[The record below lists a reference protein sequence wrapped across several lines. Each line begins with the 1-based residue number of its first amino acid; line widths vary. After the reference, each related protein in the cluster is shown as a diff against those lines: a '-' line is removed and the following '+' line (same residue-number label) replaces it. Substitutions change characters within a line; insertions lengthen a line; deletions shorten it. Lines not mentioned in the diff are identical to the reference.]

1 MRLWL
6 LENLCRSGWELDQ
19 YVSEFESSVSGG
31 YDNVVIDGNR
41 NKGLRSGFT
50 YSTVGGYINM
60 VSGDSSS
67 VSVGTEIIAGDDFSS
82 YQWRL
87 K

>member
-1 MRLWL
+1 M
-6 LENLCRSGWELDQ
+6 
-19 YVSEFESSVSGG
+19 V
-31 YDNVVIDGNR
+31 DGNR
-41 NKGLRSGFT
+41 NKDWRSGFT
-50 YSTVGGYINM
+50 YSTVGGYMNM

-67 VSVGTEIIAGDDFSS
+67 VSIGIENIVGDDFSS

>member
-1 MRLWL
+1 M
-6 LENLCRSGWELDQ
+6 
-19 YVSEFESSVSGG
+19 
-31 YDNVVIDGNR
+31 IDGNR
-41 NKGLRSGFT
+41 KKGSRSGFT
-50 YSTVGGYINM
+50 YSTVGGYMNM

-67 VSVGTEIIAGDDFSS
+67 VSIGIENIVGDDFSS

>member
-1 MRLWL
+1 M
-6 LENLCRSGWELDQ
+6 
-19 YVSEFESSVSGG
+19 
-31 YDNVVIDGNR
+31 IDGNR
-41 NKGLRSGFT
+41 SKGWRSGFT
-50 YSTVGGYINM
+50 YSAVGGYMNM

-67 VSVGTEIIAGDDFSS
+67 VSVDIENIAGGDFSS

>member
-6 LENLCRSGWELDQ
+6 LESLCRSGWELDQ
-19 YVSEFESSVSGG
+19 YVSEFESSVIGG
-31 YDNVVIDGNR
+31 YNNVVVDGNR
-41 NKGLRSGFT
+41 NKDWRSGFT
-50 YSTVGGYINM
+50 YSTVGGYMNM

-67 VSVGTEIIAGDDFSS
+67 VSVDIENIAGGDFSS